1 MRRRGSDQ
9 HAHIPARRRHADR
22 RKEEDY
28 LFMTQC
34 THCESELPD
43 GLKFCIKCGTPV
55 AAAQPRI
62 DATGTPC
69 RRCHT
74 ELTPNQR
81 FCNKCGTPVASAD
94 DIDVIDV
101 ELPAPP
107 VEPLRAP
114 EPARPSGHVAAETAH
129 EIPHGAAEAPGTHVA
144 PFVEAAE
151 ADVAVDDASPGTDIA
166 EMVSSRVSAPVS
178 SPEPAEAAARTA
190 NADDRDAAAGT
201 SHTTPAIP
209 DPQPASVT
217 AAAIAE
223 AAVESHDVSHNVPDI
238 DVPPASAAEVPD
250 TVVTHAGESDPP
262 VSALEETIVLP
273 ASAQPERP
281 ASGAAPQPVPPAAPT
296 NRDTSAT
303 PKIIAAGVALV
314 VACAGGAFWWHGR
327 HASTPAAPEPAAA
340 SAVPAMTGDAASS
353 LAASGAIATAVGA
366 TASTDAPA
374 SAPINAAAI
383 AASATVP
390 ASTPVVV
397 TNAAP
402 VAAPV
407 TPPASNAPP
416 VSVNA
421 QQTSPF
427 ATLQDNAS
435 APSEPA
441 AIAAAPHVKPRPTL
455 PARTAAAT
463 APASPAIDGLLKRA
477 QGDLSRGQ
485 YDKAIATAES
495 VLTLEPGNRPAKTLI
510 DKAKARQMDAL
521 RNNSTLE

>member
-1 MRRRGSDQ
+1 
-9 HAHIPARRRHADR
+9 
-22 RKEEDY
+22 
-28 LFMTQC
+28 MTQC

-62 DATGTPC
+62 EAAVPPC

-81 FCNKCGTPVASAD
+81 FCNKCGTPVASSND
-94 DIDVIDV
+94 VDVIDV

-107 VEPLRAP
+107 VEPVRAP
-114 EPARPSGHVAAETAH
+114 EPVQPSGQVAAETAR
-129 EIPHGAAEAPGTHVA
+129 EIPHGAAEVSGTHVA
-144 PFVEAAE
+144 PVVEPAD
-151 ADVAVDDASPGTDIA
+151 ADVAVDDAPPVTDIA
-166 EMVSSRVSAPVS
+166 ETASSQVSAPVS
-178 SPEPAEAAARTA
+178 SPEPAAPAARTTE
-190 NADDRDAAAGT
+190 ADDRGAATGT
-201 SHTTPAIP
+201 SHATPAVA

-217 AAAIAE
+217 TAAMAE
-223 AAVESHDVSHNVPDI
+223 AAVERHDVSHDVPDV
-238 DVPPASAAEVPD
+238 DVPPASAADVPD
-250 TVVTHAGESDPP
+250 IAVTHAGESAPP
-262 VSALEETIVLP
+262 VSVVEETIVLP

-340 SAVPAMTGDAASS
+340 SAIPAVTADAASNLAASGS
-353 LAASGAIATAVGA
+353 LAASAVSA

-383 AASATVP
+383 NAAALAASATAP
-390 ASTPVVV
+390 ASTPAVV

-402 VAAPV
+402 VAVPA

-416 VSVNA
+416 ASVNA

-427 ATLQDNAS
+427 ANLQDNAP

-441 AIAAAPHVKPRPTL
+441 AVAAAPHVKPRPTP

-495 VLTLEPGNRPAKTLI
+495 VLALEPGNRPAKTLI

>member
-1 MRRRGSDQ
+1 
-9 HAHIPARRRHADR
+9 
-22 RKEEDY
+22 
-28 LFMTQC
+28 MTQC

-62 DATGTPC
+62 EAAGTPC

-94 DIDVIDV
+94 DVDVIDV

-107 VEPLRAP
+107 VEPVRAP
-114 EPARPSGHVAAETAH
+114 EPAQPSGHVAAETAH
-129 EIPHGAAEAPGTHVA
+129 EIPHGAAEATGTPMAVVLE
-144 PFVEAAE
+144 PAE
-151 ADVAVDDASPGTDIA
+151 ADVAVDDTPPVTHIA
-166 EMVSSRVSAPVS
+166 ETASSQVSTPAP
-178 SPEPAEAAARTA
+178 SPEPAAAAARTA
-190 NADDRDAAAGT
+190 EADDRNAAAGT
-201 SHTTPAIP
+201 SHATPAIA
-209 DPQPASVT
+209 DSQPASAS

-223 AAVESHDVSHNVPDI
+223 AAVSPHDVSHDVPDI
-238 DVPPASAAEVPD
+238 DVPPASAADVPD
-250 TVVTHAGESDPP
+250 TVVTHAGESAPP
-262 VSALEETIVLP
+262 VSAVEETIVLP

-281 ASGAAPQPVPPAAPT
+281 ESGTAPQPVPPAATT

-327 HASTPAAPEPAAA
+327 HASTPAVPEPAAA
-340 SAVPAMTGDAASS
+340 SAVPAVTADAASS
-353 LAASGAIATAVGA
+353 LAASGSLGASAVSA
-366 TASTDAPA
+366 TASTDVPA

-383 AASATVP
+383 AASATAP

-402 VAAPV
+402 VAVPA

-416 VSVNA
+416 TSVNA
-421 QQTSPF
+421 RQTSPL
-427 ATLQDNAS
+427 ATLQDNAP

-441 AIAAAPHVKPRPTL
+441 AIAAAPHVKPRPTP

-463 APASPAIDGLLKRA
+463 VPASPAIDGLLKRA

-495 VLTLEPGNRPAKTLI
+495 VLALEPGNRPAKTLI